1 MPAVVRLDLKLPRID
16 GLDVLQRI
24 RGEERTR
31 LLAVVILTSSNED
44 GDLINGYHLGANGY
58 VCKPIQFDDFT
69 GEIEQLGAYWLTV
82 NRSAPV
88 ADDLT
93 TAGNF

>member
-1 MPAVVRLDLKLPRID
+1 VCTGSD
-16 GLDVLQRI
+16 
-24 RGEERTR
+24 
-31 LLAVVILTSSNED
+31 TSSTED

-58 VCKPIQFDDFT
+58 VCKPIHFDDFT
-69 GEIEQLGAYWLTV
+69 DAIEQLGAYWLTV
-82 NRSAPV
+82 NRSASV